1 MIAVDTSA
9 VMAILQAESEADEF
23 IRLLNGSDCCLP
35 ASVIVEASILS
46 VNRGLQKDLQEFLR
60 VLGATVISLDETTAQ
75 RAVHAYARYGKGRY
89 KASLN
94 FGDCLVY
101 ATAQHLNV
109 PLLCKGNDFVHTDLR
124 LGVPRV

>member
-9 VMAILQAESEADEF
+9 VMAVLQAEPEEDKF
-23 IRLLNGSDCCLP
+23 IQLLNRSDCCLP
-35 ASVIVEASILS
+35 ASVIVEANILS
-46 VNRGLQKDLQEFLR
+46 VSRGLQEDLQEFLH
-60 VLGATVISLDETTAQ
+60 VLGAAVISLDEMIAQ
-75 RAVHAYARYGKGRY
+75 RAVDAYVRYGKGRH

-109 PLLCKGNDFVHTDLR
+109 PLLCKGNDFIHTDVQL
-124 LGVPRV
+124 VSA